1 MATFI
6 LFGKYSSEALRGM
19 SETRTKK
26 AAALVKKLKGKVVGM
41 YAILGEKDLVFILE
55 LPGMEEAM
63 KVSVGLFRLT
73 GISFSTSPAVP
84 VDEFDRIMAKA

>member
-6 LFGKYSSEALRGM
+6 LFGKYSSEALKGV
-19 SETRTKK
+19 SETRTRK
-26 AAALVKKLKGKVVGM
+26 ATALVKKLKGKVVGM
-41 YAILGEKDLVFILE
+41 YAVLGEKDLVFILE

-84 VDEFDRIMAKA
+84 VDEFDRLMAKV